1 MYTSLPHNSENGNSV
16 LITLAGERETNS
28 CLFPADG
35 MLLRLLITLT
45 YTHQLPG
52 APSHLHQAPAAEEV
66 RDQRRNRTKSG
77 LDKVGVAWG
86 VAWGQGAREGRL

>member
-16 LITLAGERETNS
+16 LITLACERETNS

-35 MLLRLLITLT
+35 MLLLLLITLT

-52 APSHLHQAPAAEEV
+52 APSHLHRAPM
-66 RDQRRNRTKSG
+66 RLILTQSG
-77 LDKVGVAWG
+77 PNTANLNLTVLKV
-86 VAWGQGAREGRL
+86 EL